1 MYSKAEEWF
10 AMQMSAGKL
19 SSYWRDLGGPFLK

>member
-10 AMQMSAGKL
+10 AMQMSASKL
-19 SSYWRDLGGPFLK
+19 FGSWRDLVGPFLK

>member
-10 AMQMSAGKL
+10 AMQMSASKL
-19 SSYWRDLGGPFLK
+19 TSSWRDLGGPFLK